1 MYTLVTQCTILNY
14 GSKWEVTVL
23 IDCILV
29 EINKSRL
36 TTFGLKIN
44 DALQNNLL
52 QLLKYLAESLDIL
65 KIQETRKV
73 ELCSPPNSYIL
84 HSHV

>member
-52 QLLKYLAESLDIL
+52 QLL
-65 KIQETRKV
+65 
-73 ELCSPPNSYIL
+73 
-84 HSHV
+84 